1 MSAKGQ
7 NSEIRTLKWEVRIA
21 LNNGHRQPDLSGPK
35 SARLGSRMTQSQNVC
50 KESYAQLGSVQ
61 RRFVFVFG
69 ISVRYT
75 MFFEALAL
83 AIHLIKNTLAE
94 QFSFAATLA
103 ETNPCLSS
111 E

>member
-1 MSAKGQ
+1 MQ
-7 NSEIRTLKWEVRIA
+7 T
-21 LNNGHRQPDLSGPK
+21 
-35 SARLGSRMTQSQNVC
+35 
-50 KESYAQLGSVQ
+50 
-61 RRFVFVFG
+61 RFVFVFG

-94 QFSFAATLA
+94 QFRFAATLA
-103 ETNPCLSS
+103 EPNPSVFS

>member
-1 MSAKGQ
+1 
-7 NSEIRTLKWEVRIA
+7 
-21 LNNGHRQPDLSGPK
+21 
-35 SARLGSRMTQSQNVC
+35 
-50 KESYAQLGSVQ
+50 VQ

-69 ISVRYT
+69 SIRYA

-103 ETNPCLSS
+103 EPNPCVFS

>member
-1 MSAKGQ
+1 
-7 NSEIRTLKWEVRIA
+7 
-21 LNNGHRQPDLSGPK
+21 
-35 SARLGSRMTQSQNVC
+35 
-50 KESYAQLGSVQ
+50 
-61 RRFVFVFG
+61 
-69 ISVRYT
+69 

-103 ETNPCLSS
+103 EPNPSVFS